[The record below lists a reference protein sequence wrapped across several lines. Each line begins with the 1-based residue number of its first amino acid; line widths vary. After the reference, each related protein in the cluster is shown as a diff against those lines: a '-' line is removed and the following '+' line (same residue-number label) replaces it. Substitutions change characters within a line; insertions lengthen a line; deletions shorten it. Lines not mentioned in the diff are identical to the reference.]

1 MQINLDFDK
10 HIEVFIGKENKVIEI
25 VSRSCDN
32 KQKNNIMQLYQ
43 GLVRPLLEYDSS
55 LDGYTNISI

>member
-10 HIEVFIGKENKVIEI
+10 HIEVFIGKENKTIEI

-32 KQKNNIMQLYQ
+32 KQRNNIMQL
-43 GLVRPLLEYDSS
+43 
-55 LDGYTNISI
+55 